1 MTPMMRSDG
10 GLFRTVTLLAA
21 VLAVPFC
28 LGGCTEAADTGGG
41 GGGSGQLG
49 NGGAGDDGSGQSA
62 QVLGLSTDLPVSGG
76 QLVTIPYVVPTS
88 ATSVRAFRV
97 PEGQESDTTAWEFF
111 EFATPLSAGESQ
123 FTIDSADLPRGS
135 YRIGVRYVSAT
146 GTSQSVFSTGV
157 LHVQGLPE
165 PVFIAPEEDVEP
177 VAGETV
183 QIIVDMGDPEADVAW
198 RVFYISDASAPEIED
213 IPDTELGLI
222 GNELGAGT
230 GNVANL
236 QWLTESVALGTY
248 RIGVSATDTG
258 FSVAQTASD
267 GDGDRIVIVYAE
279 AKVTVTEVS
288 PEARPPTIVVTEPA
302 ANVGTFLTET
312 VSIAFSAATF
322 EGTKDEVTV
331 FWDTEMRD
339 PADFDPEDLDADQII
354 ESGLTTD
361 DTSASLST
369 ATLEEDDYYLGAYVD
384 DGLNDAAVAYAP
396 GSLSVVKTPT
406 LQVTA
411 PAEGV
416 VIRPSQQATISWTTN
431 VPDSAFVDERAQG
444 EVFVRADTDG
454 DDEPDGDEIT
464 VEELTEGGSSA
475 VWTPTGQVGKFL
487 AFVRLTFEDESIAA
501 REEKAPGFIR
511 ISTAPQIIWVGS
523 FAEVDEDEESAGAIF
538 EGHQFEDNLGS
549 AFSPVGD
556 LDGDGNDEFLMVA
569 RYAKPFFQTGDG
581 IGHGEAYL
589 IYGSRDRLGGR
600 HNVNSVGTENLRGVT
615 FTGIRTPQGNTE
627 TDGLSDVSRIP
638 DVDGDD
644 KDELV
649 FGFPDVDSRGHNVD
663 PDQDGVRPEWTLGTL
678 EKHDQFLRGGLVI
691 VSSTNSILKNPD
703 SGTPVINLDMVG
715 QDFDE
720 TCVLYE
726 PGTEDDMVLDVFSI
740 DADTGT
746 CFRTDGLPNG
756 SCGDAASG
764 DGPDAT
770 MINWGFVAALSEDY
784 FSAMRGSGC
793 LTQYDY
799 HLNACLVLYP
809 DGVVRYLADY
819 CAGVGPGCYPTSPAL
834 HGFPGYHVET
844 TLTGIGY
851 SGYYPDMWDNNDDG
865 DPNSVSE
872 EDIVA
877 NEPRQPFGARIIGVG
892 LEDGFGTWITLS
904 DPTDD
909 DSGAGD
915 IIVSAPNRTARG
927 ILYQQGATWDSTW
940 PETGGEIDGLE
951 RPAGSPATNQD
962 SGVAYMFD
970 LRSLW
975 TEDDGGR
982 IPPKPHQYVVGEPS
996 HCGRPPGGE
1005 PRIANITA
1013 IRIAGAANEN
1023 ITNILGI
1030 KDFNGDGRNDFAVGA
1045 PLSDRV
1051 YIAFRRETAIEGDY
1065 VLERLELGVDDPER
1079 LSGALITGATGSEF
1093 AFSMATDVDLNGD
1106 DVPDLIVS
1114 APGANGDIGEVAII
1128 YSSPE
1133 LITGEGGTY
1142 IDTLVA
1148 QGRAAKITGRDP
1160 GDYFGFNVTSAG
1172 DIDGDGKNDL
1182 LIAAPGATPR
1192 FDSAPDDDT
1201 DTLDRFGLDL
1211 DGDGE
1216 LDNLTG
1222 PNGVPE
1228 GEDQTND
1235 DYLDELH
1242 DAGLVYVIWGSNVI
1256 EGQMAIAD
1264 LGGSGLEG
1272 AIIVGRRGQDP
1283 AAGRAGDFFSGG
1295 DAGDSSFGGV
1305 SEKEDRGRSFGLR
1318 AAGDVDGDGLADILI
1333 GSVTATPRIDPTIG
1347 QGTTHGGEAYV
1358 VYGFER

>member
-41 GGGSGQLG
+41 SGQLG
-49 NGGAGDDGSGQSA
+49 NGSAGDDGSGQSA
-62 QVLGLSTDLPVSGG
+62 QVLGLSTDLSVSGG

-135 YRIGVRYVSAT
+135 YRIGVSYVSAT
-146 GTSQSVFSTGV
+146 GTRQSVLSTGV

-213 IPDTELGLI
+213 IPDTELGVI

-267 GDGDRIVIVYAE
+267 GDGDRIVTVYAE
-279 AKVTVTEVS
+279 AEVTVTEVS

-339 PADFDPEDLDADQII
+339 PADFDPENLDADQII

-384 DGLNDAAVAYAP
+384 DGLNDPAVAYAP

-454 DDEPDGDEIT
+454 DGEPDGDEIT

-475 VWTPTGQVGKFL
+475 TWTPTGQVGKFL
-487 AFVRLTFEDESIAA
+487 AFVRLTFEDESIAD

-523 FAEVDEDEESAGAIF
+523 FAEVDEDEESQGVIF
-538 EGHQFEDNLGS
+538 GGHQFEDNLGS
-549 AFSPVGD
+549 DLAPVGD
-556 LDGDGNDEFLMVA
+556 LDDDGTDEFLINA
-569 RYAKPFFQTGDG
+569 RYAKPFFSNPEG

-589 IYGSRDRLGGR
+589 IYGSRDRLGGVY
-600 HNVNSVGTENLRGVT
+600 NVNSVGTTALRGVT
-615 FTGIRTPQGNTE
+615 FTGIRTRQGNTD
-627 TDGLSDVSRIP
+627 TDGLSDIARIP

-649 FGFPDVDSRGHNVD
+649 FGFPYVDSRGHNVD
-663 PDQDGVRPEWTLGTL
+663 PDQDGVRDPDDLQSL
-678 EKHDQFLRGGLVI
+678 EKAGQFLRGGIVM

-703 SGTPVINLDMVG
+703 AGTPVINLDLVG
-715 QDFDE
+715 QVFD
-720 TCVLYE
+720 TNCVRYE
-726 PGTEDDMVLDVFSI
+726 PLTEGSFVLDLF
-740 DADTGT
+740 AQDTETGV
-746 CFRTDGLPNG
+746 CFGTDGLPNG
-756 SCGDAASG
+756 SCGEPVTDSIP
-764 DGPDAT
+764 DGT
-770 MINWGFVAALSEDY
+770 FMNWGFVAALADDY
-784 FSAMRGSGC
+784 FAAMWGSGC
-793 LTQYDY
+793 LTDYDY
-799 HLNACLVLYP
+799 HLNPCRFVSS
-809 DGVVRYLADY
+809 DGVPRQLTDY
-819 CAGVGPGCYPTSPAL
+819 CSNTGPGICHPSSPAL
-834 HGFPGYHVET
+834 HGAVARHPDT
-844 TLTGIGY
+844 TIRGIGY
-851 SGYYPDMWDNNDDG
+851 SGYYPDTWDTDDDG
-865 DPNSVSE
+865 DPNSVSV
-872 EDIVA
+872 EDIVE
-877 NEPRQPFGARIIGVG
+877 NEAHEPFGARVIGVG
-892 LEDGFGTWITLS
+892 LEDAFGTSITRS
-904 DPTDD
+904 APTDD
-909 DSGAGD
+909 DSDAGD
-915 IIVSAPNRTARG
+915 IIVSAPQRTARG
-927 ILYQQGATWDSTW
+927 MLYQQGEDWQPDW

-951 RPAGSPATNQD
+951 RPAGTPATNQD

-975 TEDDGGR
+975 TEGGGGN
-982 IPPKPHQYVVGEPS
+982 IPPKPHQYIVGEPS

-1005 PRIANITA
+1005 GRIPNITA

-1023 ITNILGI
+1023 ITNIRGI
-1030 KDFNGDGRNDFAVGA
+1030 RDFNGDGRNDFAVGA
-1045 PLSDRV
+1045 PVSDRV

-1065 VLERLELGVDDPER
+1065 VLEKLELGVDDPER

-1106 DVPDLIVS
+1106 DVSDLVVS
-1114 APGANGDIGEVAII
+1114 APGANGDAGEVAII

-1133 LITGEGGTY
+1133 LITGEGGTN

-1228 GEDQTND
+1228 SEDQTND

-1333 GSVTATPRIDPTIG
+1333 GSVTATPRIDPTTG
-1347 QGTTHGGEAYV
+1347 QGTTHGGEAYL